1 MVEIFRIPET
11 GRGTLG
17 IDSHGGHCC
26 ARCAFVMRTGY
37 LFLAL
42 NLALAAFGQSSNTA
56 ARVEPEE
63 VRSQGVWN
71 RVLLWIEPA
80 PSAEAGRPERVSEF
94 LMSTVGPI
102 PLFGEAAG
110 AGIGQWAN
118 WPKEWGQGWGA
129 FGKRFGS
136 NLAYNGIRQTVTY
149 GGSLALGED
158 TRYFASRDSGWW
170 PRTRHALVSTFTARH
185 SDGKDSFS
193 YSATGGVIAAS
204 ALSSIWGPASW
215 KGPGN
220 IAENAG
226 ISFAST
232 AGVNLVREFLPDI
245 LHRPR
250 R

>member
-1 MVEIFRIPET
+1 MGPAYFAFV
-11 GRGTLG
+11 LG
-17 IDSHGGHCC
+17 I
-26 ARCAFVMRTGY
+26 AQ
-37 LFLAL
+37 LAL
-42 NLALAAFGQSSNTA
+42 GQTGETADRVVALQPAPHGAL
-56 ARVEPEE
+56 EK
-63 VRSQGVWN
+63 
-71 RVLLWIEPA
+71 VLSWVEPA
-80 PSAEAGRPERVSEF
+80 PSMENGRPERMSEF

-102 PLFGEAAG
+102 PLVGEAAG
-110 AGIGQWAN
+110 AGVGQWAN

-170 PRTRHALVSTFTARH
+170 ARTRHALVSTFTARH
-185 SDGKDSFS
+185 ADGRDTFS
-193 YSATGGVIAAS
+193 ISGTGGVVAAS

-226 ISFAST
+226 ISFLST
-232 AGVNLVREFLPDI
+232 AGSNVVREFLPDI

-250 R
+250 K